1 MAKKMMD
8 KLIFFE
14 LREELLKRRDE
25 LIDRRHTLNDAWQ
38 RLHEPE
44 TELEETASKATLSS
58 EMQQRLET
66 LQTEIGNIDIALG
79 RMVQGGYGRCEACRR
94 PIRVKRLQALPWAR
108 HCVKCARMREHLP
121 DRGTDATSIA
131 RGHGVMTDDEM
142 REAIMEEVAVDGRVE
157 TEELVISSEDGVVYL
172 EGFLPSHT
180 KREILLE
187 IVHDVLETGDVVDSI
202 RIDRQPWEREA
213 RRPDSGQP
221 GQPAAFLVGEE
232 EDADG
237 DPFTSHETGEP
248 MAPPDERIPER
259 AER

>member
-8 KLIFFE
+8 KLIFLE
-14 LREELLKRRDE
+14 LREDLLKRRDE
-25 LIDRRHTLNDAWQ
+25 LIDRRQTLNDAWQ

-44 TELEETASKATLSS
+44 TELEEAASKATLSS

-66 LQTEIGNIDIALG
+66 LQVEIGNIDIALG
-79 RMVQGGYGRCEACRR
+79 RMAQGGYGRCEACRR

-108 HCVKCARMREHLP
+108 HCVKCAGLRERLP
-121 DRGTDATSIA
+121 TGGIEATSVA
-131 RGHGVMTDDEM
+131 LGRGAMTDDEM

-172 EGFLPSHT
+172 EGFLPSQT
-180 KREILLE
+180 KHEILLE
-187 IVHDVLETGDVVDSI
+187 IVHDVLETGDVVDSV

-221 GQPAAFLVGEE
+221 GQSAGLRVGEE
-232 EDADG
+232 ADADV
-237 DPFTSHETGEP
+237 DPFTSLDTGEP
-248 MAPPDERIPER
+248 MALSDRRIPER

>member
-8 KLIFFE
+8 KLIFLE
-14 LREELLKRRDE
+14 LREDLLKRRDE

-108 HCVKCARMREHLP
+108 HCVKCAGRRERLP
-121 DRGTDATSIA
+121 DRGTDATSLA
-131 RGHGVMTDDEM
+131 LGRGGTTDEEM

-157 TEELVISSEDGVVYL
+157 TDELVISSEDGVVYL

-202 RIDRQPWEREA
+202 RIDRQPWAREA
-213 RRPDSGQP
+213 RRPDNSQTD
-221 GQPAAFLVGEE
+221 QPAAFLVGEE

-237 DPFTSHETGEP
+237 GPFTSHETGEP